1 MLGLRPRKDSQMS
14 KGVGRAIALGVVII
28 VALVLAGQG
37 TFWVDETNH
46 AVVQQFQKIKSVNS
60 SPGLNFKVP
69 FIQNVTYLD
78 KRILTLDTS
87 PQEYLTSDEKRIRV
101 DQVTRWRINN
111 PRDFFLAA
119 GTENS
124 GAARIRPLVDA
135 ELRAQIAAKP
145 YDVMISAER
154 DDIME
159 SVKDGLQIRVTEAG
173 LGVEI
178 IDVRTKRADLPPE
191 VEQSVFDRMASARR
205 VEANRHRADGQR
217 KADAIVSETDRL
229 VAIMLACADRVSQEV
244 RGDGEA
250 KAIAIFAQAFQQDPD
265 FFSFLRRLEAY
276 PEIFSNQDRLILS
289 TNTNFFRLLSGES
302 ESIPDIDATRGAVEP
317 LSLEAIVP
325 ISQEEID
332 ARIDECIPETVQEA
346 VT

>member
-1 MLGLRPRKDSQMS
+1 MS
-14 KGVGRAIALGVVII
+14 RGAGRAIAIGVAII
-28 VALVLAGQG
+28 VAIILVGQG
-37 TFWVDETNH
+37 TYWVDETNH
-46 AVVQQFQKIKSVNS
+46 AVVQQFQKIRVVKST
-60 SPGLNFKVP
+60 PGLSLKVP
-69 FIQNVTYLD
+69 FIHSVTYLD
-78 KRILTLDTS
+78 KRTLTLDTS

-101 DQVTRWRINN
+101 DQVTRWKINN
-111 PRDFFLAA
+111 PREFFLAA
-119 GTENS
+119 GTENG
-124 GAARIRPLVDA
+124 GADRIRPLVDA
-135 ELRAQIAAKP
+135 ELRAKIAAQP
-145 YDVMISAER
+145 FNVMISGER

-159 SVKDGLQIRVTEAG
+159 AVKGGLQIRVAEAG

-178 IDVRTKRADLPPE
+178 IDVRTKRADLPQD
-191 VEQSVFDRMASARR
+191 VEQSVFDRMASARI

-265 FFSFLRRLEAY
+265 FFSFQRRLEAY
-276 PEIFSNQDRLILS
+276 PKTFSKQDRLIFS
-289 TNTNFFRLLSGES
+289 TDTNFFRLLSGES
-302 ESIPDIDATRGAVEP
+302 ESIPEIEATRGGVVP
-317 LSLEAIVP
+317 LSEDAIAL

-332 ARIDECIPETVQEA
+332 ALINECIPETAKEA